1 MATELTSLCVFAG
14 ANFGTKPDYRAA
26 AESLGHL
33 LGTSGIRCVYG
44 AGNVGLMG
52 ALADACLEAGGE
64 VIGVIPHALVQH
76 EVAHLG
82 LTELRTVD
90 TMHQRKA
97 MMADLSDAFVALP
110 GGLGTFEELFEV
122 WTWSQLGIHNKPLGL
137 LNIAGY
143 YDPLIAMVEH
153 GVREGF
159 LRAKHR
165 ESLLVDTNCERL
177 LERLRAFQPEF
188 MPKWIERDQ
197 R

>member
-1 MATELTSLCVFAG
+1 MAIDLTSVCVFAG
-14 ANFGTKPDYRAA
+14 ANFGAKPEYRSV
-26 AESLGHL
+26 AEALGSL

-52 ALADACLEAGGE
+52 TLADACLAVGGE

-97 MMADLSDAFVALP
+97 MMADLSDAFIALP

-122 WTWSQLGIHNKPLGL
+122 WTWSQLGIHRKPLGL

-153 GVREGF
+153 GVTEGF

-165 ESLLVDTNCERL
+165 ESLIVETDCERL
-177 LERLRAFQPEF
+177 LGKLRSFKPEF
-188 MPKWIERDQ
+188 QPKWIERDQ